1 MSTLSLVLLALLSP
15 ARAQAL
21 APAAD
26 AWLAADAPL
35 LRWPDAEFVVS
46 QLTAG
51 TQVELIIEL
60 DGRWRVRKGADFGWI
75 PAANLTATNPAPPAV
90 DGGGMMIPLTL
101 PTGG

>member
-1 MSTLSLVLLALLSP
+1 MSTLSLVLLALLDT
-15 ARAQAL
+15 AHAQDL

-35 LRWPDAEFVVS
+35 LRWPDAEIVVS

-51 TQVELIIEL
+51 TQVELLVEQ
-60 DGRWRVRKGADFGWI
+60 DGRWRVRKGADFGWL
-75 PAANLTATNPAPPAV
+75 PAASLTATNPAPPAADV
-90 DGGGMMIPLTL
+90 PGLMIPLTL

>member
-1 MSTLSLVLLALLSP
+1 MSTLSLVLLSLLAP
-15 ARAQAL
+15 AHAQEL

-26 AWLAADAPL
+26 AWLTADAPL
-35 LRWPDAEFVVS
+35 LRWPDAEVVVS

-51 TQVELIIEL
+51 TQVELLVEQ

-75 PAANLTATNPAPPAV
+75 PVASLTAVDPAPPAV